1 MKILAFGDL
10 HLGAGADYRLRD
22 QEKVL
27 GQIVELARGVEFVLF
42 SGDVFHR
49 RRPGPEEQRVWR
61 DFVYNLETPLLAIA
75 GNHDVSSAETISAM
89 ELPLFKAYTVA
100 RKPGTHFYGDV
111 AVSCLPWAPAAHV
124 VAARNGDRTGL
135 SEDIA
140 EVLVKQAADLYDS
153 ASADT
158 GTNILLAHWAVSGF
172 SLPTGLATEEL
183 REPVL
188 PLTELQKIGYDWV
201 VLGHIHKAGA
211 VDRIFYTGSPCV
223 VDWGEADEP
232 HGCWTIDTTTRH
244 IKFHESADRRF
255 LTISPEALAGGIRP
269 DVSDGALVRIRGA
282 APDDFDADFYRRR
295 LLEMGAERVSLQLDI
310 VRKDRPQVEGVDEE
324 LSVLE
329 ALRLY
334 CAGRDVVAETGLLL
348 DRAAGYL
355 EEEVA

>member
-1 MKILAFGDL
+1 VKILAFGDL

-188 PLTELQKIGYDWV
+188 PLTELQKIGYDWI
-201 VLGHIHKAGA
+201 VLGHIHATAKRGNT
-211 VDRIFYTGSPCV
+211 FYTSSPCV
-223 VDWGEADEP
+223 VDWGEANSE
-232 HGCWTIDTTTRH
+232 HGCWVIDTLGDAT
-244 IKFHESADRRF
+244 FHALQDRRF
-255 LTISPEALAGGIRP
+255 LTITPEALDGGIRP
-269 DVSDGALVRIRGA
+269 DVDDGALVRIRGA
-282 APDDFDADFYRRR
+282 ASADFDQEFYRRR
-295 LLEMGAERVSLQLDI
+295 LLEMGAESVSFQIDT
-310 VRKDRPQVEGVDEE
+310 VREDRPQIEGVDEE
-324 LSVLE
+324 LGVLE
-329 ALRLY
+329 AMKLY
-334 CAGRDVVAETGLLL
+334 CERAELDEETLL

-355 EEEVA
+355 EDVA